1 MLDKLS
7 MGIGRQEYSMDKGS
21 KWRRKADLAWI
32 SSMEMDCLLWLQGST
47 YSELVTRLYWIKER
61 NENLR
66 NRQCISDNLIK
77 IPPKRTYY
85 ILLSQTNHASSVDT
99 WNDFCILTPGYE
111 PCFGF
116 KDSWLLFL
124 LPCGTCVVV
133 TVRWFSGTR
142 SERQYREVLG
152 SCLASMLDR
161 GKLPVGFRALW
172 LAP

>member
-1 MLDKLS
+1 MLDELS
-7 MGIGRQEYSMDKGS
+7 MGIGRQEHSMGGGS
-21 KWRRKADLAWI
+21 KWRRRAHLAWI
-32 SSMEMDCLLWLQGST
+32 SSM
-47 YSELVTRLYWIKER
+47 LVVASGKHLFRTTRLYWIKER

-124 LPCGTCVVV
+124 LPCGACVVV

-152 SCLASMLDR
+152 SCLASMLER
-161 GKLPVGFRALW
+161 GKLPVVFRALW